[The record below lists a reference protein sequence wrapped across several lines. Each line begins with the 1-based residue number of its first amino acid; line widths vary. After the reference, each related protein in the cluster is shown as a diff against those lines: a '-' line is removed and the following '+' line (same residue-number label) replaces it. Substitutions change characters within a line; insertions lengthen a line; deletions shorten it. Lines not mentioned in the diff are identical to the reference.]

1 VYEDGRVLTLGTEAP
16 TEDEQEEPVL
26 FHEDEPVEDGQLE
39 TNTVSFRK
47 VGGELFPLGHT
58 VITPGIR
65 ELALKGFNFGPLLER
80 HANGDWGDLSDN
92 DIAYNDAALDN
103 GDERI
108 FSSYNTDISPDGK
121 VWIITEADRS
131 ATTVLLPSEN

>member
-1 VYEDGRVLTLGTEAP
+1 
-16 TEDEQEEPVL
+16 
-26 FHEDEPVEDGQLE
+26 
-39 TNTVSFRK
+39 
-47 VGGELFPLGHT
+47 LFPLGRT

-65 ELALKGFNFGPLLER
+65 ELALEGFNFGPILER

-92 DIAYNDAALDN
+92 DIAYNDAALDS

-121 VWIITEADRS
+121 IWIITEADRS
-131 ATTVLLPSEN
+131 ATTLLLPSEN